1 MEEIDLMVFAPAEC
15 GETCAAMDR
24 WHILPSMGYELNKIT
39 LGGTLGL
46 VESES
51 SWNKERLSGEDPTFC
66 SK

>member
-46 VESES
+46 VE
-51 SWNKERLSGEDPTFC
+51 GE
-66 SK
+66 K